1 MLTPEELKGQGTASQ
16 LSTYVSYKGPEEQI
30 IPQHGQIDPK
40 DNAHVYIL
48 EFDIPYSQQ
57 HGMEFVKGK
66 AILECQYLINLKNF
80 TELLGPPEK
89 HHAAELLK

>member
-1 MLTPEELKGQGTASQ
+1 M
-16 LSTYVSYKGPEEQI
+16 
-30 IPQHGQIDPK
+30 HM
-40 DNAHVYIL
+40 YIL

-66 AILECQYLINLKNF
+66 ATLECQYLINLKNF
-80 TELLGPPEK
+80 TELLGPQEK